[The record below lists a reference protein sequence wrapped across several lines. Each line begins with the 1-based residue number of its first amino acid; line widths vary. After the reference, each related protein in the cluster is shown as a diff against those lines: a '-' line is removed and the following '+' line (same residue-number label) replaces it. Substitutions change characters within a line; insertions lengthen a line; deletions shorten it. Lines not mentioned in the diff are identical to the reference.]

1 MVPRQRPGAPRSVR
15 FQVHGVRWRQ
25 QLHIADL
32 RGLQRSHFVAA
43 TVELLTTGVDVPS
56 VRNIVFMKYVRSPI
70 SFY

>member
-1 MVPRQRPGAPRSVR
+1 
-15 FQVHGVRWRQ
+15 
-25 QLHIADL
+25 
-32 RGLQRSHFVAA
+32 VAA